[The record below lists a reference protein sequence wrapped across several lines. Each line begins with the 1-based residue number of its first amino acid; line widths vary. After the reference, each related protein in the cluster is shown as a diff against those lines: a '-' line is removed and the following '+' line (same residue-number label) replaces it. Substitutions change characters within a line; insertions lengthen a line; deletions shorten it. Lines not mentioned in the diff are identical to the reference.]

1 MHPVPRRHRA
11 ARLAKRRED
20 VILGS
25 IRQSRCSAEGDTRM
39 PDDAMP
45 ASPVGAPLRR
55 FEDARLVT
63 GAGRFVDDIA
73 PRDALR
79 AVVLRSPHARAA
91 IRGVDA
97 RAALSLPG
105 VVAVLTGAELSA
117 DGVGGIPWEVRPPGA
132 DTAPPEGD
140 PRIAP
145 PQPALAQGKVRYVGE
160 PVALVIGTTLAAA
173 KDGAEAVDVEYDP
186 LPAAASALV
195 ALVALE
201 GAAPL
206 HAQFPDNLCHT
217 VAKGDAAAVE
227 AAFAKA
233 AHVVALDLVNQR
245 LVASPIEPRAYVGAW
260 ADGRFTLIANAGKPH
275 PIRRTLAR
283 FCFGVEESAI
293 RVISPDVG
301 GGFGAKNVLYPEEI
315 LVLWAARRL
324 GRPVRWV
331 QERSEVFL
339 SDMQGRGQWQH
350 AELALDD
357 EGRALALRVR
367 ATADL
372 GAWLGPRAVIPTISG
387 LKLYCGTYRI
397 PAAAIELRAGF
408 SAQVPTCP
416 YRGAGHPEAINVIE
430 RLMDAAARQV
440 GLTPEEIR
448 RRNLVTSWP
457 WRTPLGSTYDSGDYA
472 AAMDRALLLA
482 GADGFA
488 ARRAESEARGRL
500 RGLGIANVIECCGSA
515 FEESAWLRADAD
527 GGATVLIGTKSSGQ
541 SHETAYAQL
550 VAQALGLPPAMI
562 RVVQGD
568 TDAIISG
575 NGTGACRSLTTGGSA
590 LLRAGEAL
598 VEAGRE
604 AAATLLE
611 ASVTD
616 VAYAAGRY
624 VIAGTD
630 RGVSLAALA
639 AAAEQEGGTLTG
651 TARFR
656 PEDGTWPA
664 GCHVAEVEVDPET
677 GGVVLLGYAFAHDVG
692 IAVNPMVV
700 LGQLQ
705 GGCVQGIGQALMEH
719 AVVDAE
725 TAQPLAGSLMDYA
738 LPRASDIPSMAGA
751 LLCTPTALNPLG
763 AKAVGEAGPTAA
775 PPAVVNAILD
785 ALAPI
790 GVRHIDMP
798 ATPELVWQAIRDCRR
813 DR

>member
-1 MHPVPRRHRA
+1 
-11 ARLAKRRED
+11 
-20 VILGS
+20 
-25 IRQSRCSAEGDTRM
+25 M
-39 PDDAMP
+39 PDVAMP
-45 ASPVGAPLRR
+45 ASHVGAALRR

-73 PRDALR
+73 PPDALR

-91 IRGVDA
+91 IRRVDA
-97 RAALSLPG
+97 RAALALPG
-105 VVAVLTGAELSA
+105 VVAVLTGAELLA
-117 DGVGGIPWEVRPPGA
+117 DGIGGIPWEVRPPGA
-132 DTAPPEGD
+132 DTALPEGD

-145 PQPALAQGKVRYVGE
+145 PQPALAQGSVRYVGE
-160 PVALVIGTTLAAA
+160 PVALIIGATLAAA
-173 KDGAEAVDVEYDP
+173 KDGAEAVEVEYDP
-186 LPAAASALV
+186 LPHAVSALA
-195 ALVALE
+195 ALD

-206 HAQFPDNLCHT
+206 HAKFPANLCYSVT
-217 VAKGDAAAVE
+217 KGDPSAVE
-227 AAFAKA
+227 AAFATA

-245 LVASPIEPRAYVGAW
+245 LVASPIEPRAYVGTYGN
-260 ADGRFTLIANAGKPH
+260 GRFTLTANAGKPH

-283 FCFGVEESAI
+283 FCLGVEESAI
-293 RVISPDVG
+293 RVVSPDIG
-301 GGFGAKNVLYPEEI
+301 GGFGAKNVLYPEAI

-350 AELALDD
+350 AELALDG
-357 EGRALALRVR
+357 EGHALALRVR

-372 GAWLGPRAVIPTISG
+372 GAWLAPRAVIPTISG

-397 PAAAIELRAGF
+397 PAATIELRAGF
-408 SAQVPTCP
+408 SATVPTCP

-430 RLMDAAARQV
+430 RLMDAAAREI
-440 GLTPEEIR
+440 GLMPEAIR
-448 RRNLVTSWP
+448 RRNLVTTWP

-482 GADGFA
+482 KATGFA
-488 ARRAESEARGRL
+488 MRRAQSESRGKL
-500 RGLGIANVIECCGSA
+500 RGLGIANAIECCGSA

-550 VAQALGLPPAMI
+550 AAQALGLPPAMI

-568 TDAIISG
+568 TDAIVSG

-598 VEAGRE
+598 VEAGRA
-604 AAATLLE
+604 AAATQLE
-611 ASVTD
+611 AALADVT
-616 VAYAAGRY
+616 YAAGRY

-630 RGVSLAALA
+630 RGIALAALA
-639 AAAEQEGGTLTG
+639 AAAERGGETLTG

-677 GGVVLLGYAFAHDVG
+677 GAVVLLRYAFAHDVG
-692 IAVNPMVV
+692 VAVNPMVV

-738 LPRASDIPSMAGA
+738 LPRASDVPAMIGA
-751 LLCTPTALNPLG
+751 LLCTPTAMNPLG

-785 ALAPI
+785 ALAPF

-798 ATPELVWQAIRDCRR
+798 ATPERVWRAIRDCRPGR
-813 DR
+813 